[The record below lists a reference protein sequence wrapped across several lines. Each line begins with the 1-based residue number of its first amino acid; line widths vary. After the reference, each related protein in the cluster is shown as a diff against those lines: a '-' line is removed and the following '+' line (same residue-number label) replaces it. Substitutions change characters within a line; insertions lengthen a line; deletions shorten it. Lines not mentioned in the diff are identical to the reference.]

1 MLFRGNWQE
10 DKKKDIKN
18 TFHIGFS
25 KLINTEDYDKWF
37 QPLNLRNCGKL
48 KLFQKTKVELEN
60 PLSLL
65 NSDIPF
71 HDSEVKIKLKFLH
84 NEKHSR

>member
-1 MLFRGNWQE
+1 
-10 DKKKDIKN
+10 
-18 TFHIGFS
+18 
-25 KLINTEDYDKWF
+25 
-37 QPLNLRNCGKL
+37 L